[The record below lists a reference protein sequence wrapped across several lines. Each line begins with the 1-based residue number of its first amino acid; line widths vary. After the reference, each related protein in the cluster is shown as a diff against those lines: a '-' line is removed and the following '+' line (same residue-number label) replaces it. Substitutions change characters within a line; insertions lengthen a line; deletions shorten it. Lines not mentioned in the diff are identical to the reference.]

1 MKESNVIQMEMS
13 TDIALSIIAGF
24 MQTFLDA
31 LDENDIAQHLYWK
44 VTMEALSPLI
54 DKSIEMSPG
63 NTGKPSYFFDLVI
76 ATSEAIKKIADDER
90 YLNKEEAEEIKSSMD
105 GLIFASQSSLEL
117 AKEIRNEIQKPL

>member
-24 MQTFLDA
+24 MQTFSEA
-31 LDENDIAQHLYWK
+31 LTEDDIAQNLYCN

-54 DKSIEMSPG
+54 DKGIEISPG
-63 NTGKPSYFFDLVI
+63 NTGKPGYFFDLVI

-90 YLNKEEAEEIKSSMD
+90 YLNKEEAEEIKSYMD
-105 GLIFASQSSLEL
+105 SLIRASQSTIEF
-117 AKEIRNEIQKPL
+117 AKEL